1 MKKIL
6 TLAVLFT
13 GLSVASFAQD
23 KSDSKR
29 IDRKGGKSFN
39 KELGA
44 NKSPEDIAKI
54 RTERLDKELKF
65 TDKQRQEVYTYNLDQ
80 AKKLKQRSEIRKK
93 ERVAIQ
99 NEMKADRDRF
109 KNLLTEDQQKI
120 IKERMA
126 KRDGDRIHKRGQH
139 FKGRKEGDRPI
150 RKKIEKSADT
160 KEESS
165 NS

>member
-13 GLSVASFAQD
+13 GLSVASFAQE
-23 KSDSKR
+23 KSDNKR
-29 IDRKGGKSFN
+29 ADRREGKPSRKGVTVKS
-39 KELGA
+39 A
-44 NKSPEDIAKI
+44 EDIAKI

-65 TDKQRQEVYTYNLDQ
+65 TDKQRQEVYVYNLDQ
-80 AKKLKQRSEIRKK
+80 AKKLRQRAEGRRK
-93 ERVAIQ
+93 ERMAMRR
-99 NEMKADRDRF
+99 EMKADRERF

-120 IKERMA
+120 MKDRIVE
-126 KRDGDRIHKRGQH
+126 RDGERIHKRGQH
-139 FKGRKEGDRPI
+139 FKGRKDGDRPI
-150 RKKIEKSADT
+150 RKKIEKIEDT

>member
-13 GLSVASFAQD
+13 GLSVTSFAQE
-23 KSDSKR
+23 KSDNKR
-29 IDRKGGKSFN
+29 SDRKEGKSPR
-39 KELGA
+39 KEYTV
-44 NKSPEDIAKI
+44 KSPEDIAKI

-80 AKKLKQRSEIRKK
+80 AKKLRQRSETRKK
-93 ERVAIQ
+93 ERVALQ

-120 IKERMA
+120 MKERIA
-126 KRDGDRIHKRGQH
+126 KRDGNRIHKRGQH
-139 FKGRKEGDRPI
+139 FKGRKDGDRPM
-150 RKKIEKSADT
+150 RKKIEKSIDAT
-160 KEESS
+160 EEGS

>member
-23 KSDSKR
+23 KSDNTR
-29 IDRKGGKSFN
+29 TDRRGGKSLK
-39 KELGA
+39 KEQVVS
-44 NKSPEDIAKI
+44 KSAEDIAKI

-65 TDKQRQEVYTYNLDQ
+65 TDKQRQEVYAYNLDQ
-80 AKKLKQRSEIRKK
+80 AKKLKQRSEIRRK
-93 ERVAIQ
+93 ERIALK

-109 KNLLTEDQQKI
+109 KSLLTEDQQKVM
-120 IKERMA
+120 KERLV
-126 KRDGDRIHKRGQH
+126 KRDGDRIHKRDPH
-139 FKGRKEGDRPI
+139 FKGRKDRERPMH
-150 RKKIEKSADT
+150 RKTEKSVDS